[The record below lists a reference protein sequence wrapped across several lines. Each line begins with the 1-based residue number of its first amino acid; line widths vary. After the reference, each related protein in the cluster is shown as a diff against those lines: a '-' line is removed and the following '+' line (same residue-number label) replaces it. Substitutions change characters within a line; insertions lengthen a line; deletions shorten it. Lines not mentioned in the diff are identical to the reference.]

1 MTHIAP
7 NRDDENDI
15 FSSKINTSE
24 SYDRIKSTTLNVC
37 LSRTYLVTSD
47 SMLNYIDKISMSR
60 KFNLNVWSFPGVKID
75 DKYHYLIL
83 LLDKKPNYMILH
95 VDTNNAV
102 DINASEVVQKLLKLK
117 EFVNGKTP
125 DCKIVLSRPIK
136 KNDET
141 NETEIIDEVV
151 MQLQELNI
159 DILNKEILQENTLG
173 KNYYF

>member
-102 DINASEVVQKLLKLK
+102 DINGSEVVQKLLKLK

-141 NETEIIDEVV
+141 NETEIIDKVV

-159 DILNKEILQENTLG
+159 DILNKKILQENS
-173 KNYYF
+173 YF

>member
-7 NRDDENDI
+7 KRDDENDI
-15 FSSKINTSE
+15 LSSKINTSE
-24 SYDRIKSTTLNVC
+24 SYDRIKSTMLNVC
-37 LSRTYLVTSD
+37 LSGTYLVTSD
-47 SMLNYIDKISMSR
+47 SMLNYIDEIGMYR
-60 KFNLNVWSFPGVKID
+60 KFNVKSFPGAKID

-83 LLDKKPNYMILH
+83 LLDKKTWLMILH

-102 DINASEVVQKLLKLK
+102 DIKSSEVVQKLLKLK

-125 DCKIVLSRPIK
+125 ECKIVISRPIK
-136 KNDET
+136 RTDET
-141 NETEIIDEVV
+141 NATEITDEVV

-159 DILNKEILQENTLG
+159 DILNKEILQENTFG

>member
-1 MTHIAP
+1 M
-7 NRDDENDI
+7 
-15 FSSKINTSE
+15 FVYGK
-24 SYDRIKSTTLNVC
+24 
-37 LSRTYLVTSD
+37 YLVTSD
-47 SMLNYIDKISMSR
+47 SMLNYIDEISVSR
-60 KFNLNVWSFPGVKID
+60 KFNVNVWSFPGAKID

-83 LLDKKPNYMILH
+83 LLDKKPDYMILH

-125 DCKIVLSRPIK
+125 DCKVEIKKIK

-141 NETEIIDEVV
+141 NATDIIDNVV

-159 DILNKEILQENTLG
+159 DILNKKILQESTLE
-173 KNYYF
+173 KNSYF

>member
-7 NRDDENDI
+7 NRDSENDI

-24 SYDRIKSTTLNVC
+24 SYDRIKSTMLNVC
-37 LSRTYLVTSD
+37 LSGTYLVTSD
-47 SMLNYIDKISMSR
+47 SMLNYIDEISMSR
-60 KFNLNVWSFPGVKID
+60 KFNVNVWSFPGAKID

-83 LLDKKPNYMILH
+83 LLDKKTWLMILH

-102 DINASEVVQKLLKLK
+102 DIKSSEVVQKLLKLK
-117 EFVNGKTP
+117 EFVNCKTP
-125 DCKIVLSRPIK
+125 ECKIVISRTIK
-136 KNDET
+136 RTDET
-141 NETEIIDEVV
+141 NSTYITDEVV

-159 DILNKEILQENTLG
+159 DILNKEILQENTFG